1 MGQPMRAR
9 RGLLRLIGAAAAVP
23 ALALPAMAAET
34 PLFSREL
41 LIALLLIAVAAL
53 APLIVATLM
62 RERRLREVEDLRA
75 RLDRRERVLE
85 MVVDTVS
92 SGIVAFDAHGQI
104 EMMNEAARRM
114 LNLPRGTEDPAAWPP
129 HAQFRPTEQGALA
142 TAPVW
147 AMLMGKRIRGA
158 EYLLHVEGRSEPMR
172 VRVNAEPAP
181 LGAPIGAVMTLEDV
195 TEQHRA
201 RVLGDRADRLDAL
214 GKLTGGV
221 AHDFNNLLSTIMGAV
236 QLAERRSGGDPRIA
250 RHLDAALR
258 ATRTGAELVDRLLGF
273 AKRGSAQIE
282 TVLLSDLI
290 EEVRPL
296 AQNIVDPS
304 ITLSWV
310 PLDADLAVRCD
321 RAQIVTA
328 ILNLVANA
336 RDAIAGAG
344 RRGTVRIACRPAPE
358 RHGFAEIAVA
368 DDGPG
373 MSADVRARALDPFFT
388 TKGAARGTGLGLS
401 MVYGALRRCG
411 GDLRIDSAEG
421 AGTAV
426 TLLLPRAAMLR
437 TGVAPEAPEAIADG
451 SGRAVLLVEDEPD
464 LLETAEAMLHDLG
477 YAVIRAVDGPSALRE
492 IESGRVIDLMVTDL
506 MMPGGMDGVALAHAA
521 RAVRPDLPVVIASG
535 YVEAGTAQ
543 AALAD
548 APVVRKPYS
557 IEELSAALRVALMT
571 APGPRRSVA
580 ALSEAIRAARAGGQ
594 QAARG

>member
-1 MGQPMRAR
+1 MQRSR
-9 RGLLRLIGAAAAVP
+9 RGRIRRIGVAAVGGVVIVAAGVGP
-23 ALALPAMAAET
+23 ALAAEAIF
-34 PLFSREL
+34 LSREML
-41 LIALLLIAVAAL
+41 LLLLLFAAAIIGPLIAAAR
-53 APLIVATLM
+53 M
-62 RERRLREVEDLRA
+62 RERRLREVEDLRT

-129 HAQFRPTEQGALA
+129 HAQFRPTEQGAHA

-158 EYLLHVEGRSEPMR
+158 EYLLHVEGRPEPLR

-221 AHDFNNLLSTIMGAV
+221 AHDFNNLLSTIMGAI
-236 QLAERRSGGDPRIA
+236 QLAERRSAGDPRIA

-258 ATRTGAELVDRLLGF
+258 ATRTGADLVDRLLGF
-273 AKRGSAQIE
+273 AKRGSAQLE
-282 TVLLSDLI
+282 TVLVSDLLA
-290 EEVRPL
+290 ELRPL
-296 AQNIVDPS
+296 AETVVDPT
-304 ITLSWV
+304 IRIDYL
-310 PLDADLAVRCD
+310 PLEADMAVRCD

-328 ILNLVANA
+328 VLNLVANS
-336 RDAIAGAG
+336 RDAIIGAG
-344 RRGTVRIACRPAPE
+344 RRGTIAIACRPAAD
-358 RHGFAEIAVA
+358 RHGFAEIVVA

-373 MSADVRARALDPFFT
+373 MSAEVRARALDPFFT

-401 MVYGALRRCG
+401 MVYGAVRRCG

-426 TLLLPRAAMLR
+426 RLMLPRAAMLR
-437 TGVAPEAPEAIADG
+437 NGPGIETPDAIADG
-451 SGRAVLLVEDEPD
+451 GGRAVLLVEDEPD
-464 LLETAEAMLHDLG
+464 VLETTEAMLHDLG

-492 IESGRVIDLMVTDL
+492 IESGRVVDALVTDL
-506 MMPGGMDGVALAHAA
+506 MMPGGLDGVALAQAA
-521 RAVRPDLPVVIASG
+521 RQLRPDLPVVLASG
-535 YVEAGTAQ
+535 YVDARAAQ
-543 AALAD
+543 LSVPNV
-548 APVVRKPYS
+548 PVVRKPYS
-557 IEELSAALRVALMT
+557 IEELSAALRVAMMT
-571 APGPRRSVA
+571 APGNRERVA
-580 ALSEAIRAARAGGQ
+580 ALTKAIRAARAAG
-594 QAARG
+594 

>member
-1 MGQPMRAR
+1 MHRSR
-9 RGLLRLIGAAAAVP
+9 RGRLRRMGASGIGAAVALALGVVP
-23 ALALPAMAAET
+23 ALAADSQL
-34 PLFSREL
+34 LSREML
-41 LIALLLIAVAAL
+41 VVLLLAAAVIGPLVAA
-53 APLIVATLM
+53 ARM
-62 RERRLREVEDLRA
+62 RERRLREVEELRA

-129 HAQFRPTEQGALA
+129 HAQFRPTEQGSLA

-158 EYLLHVEGRSEPMR
+158 EYLLHVEGRAEPLR

-201 RVLGDRADRLDAL
+201 RMLGDRADRLDAL

-236 QLAERRSGGDPRIA
+236 QLAERRSAGDPRIA

-282 TVLLSDLI
+282 TVLISDMLA
-290 EEVRPL
+290 ELRPL
-296 AQNIVDPS
+296 AETIVDPS
-304 ITLSWV
+304 ITIDYL
-310 PLDADLAVRCD
+310 PLDADMAVRCD

-328 ILNLVANA
+328 VLNLVANA
-336 RDAIAGAG
+336 RDAITGAG
-344 RRGTVRIACRPAPE
+344 RRGTIAVACRPAAD
-358 RHGFAEIAVA
+358 RHGFAEILVA

-373 MSADVRARALDPFFT
+373 MSAEVRARALDPFFT

-401 MVYGALRRCG
+401 MVYGAVRRCG
-411 GDLRIDSAEG
+411 GDLRIDSQEG

-426 TLLLPRAAMLR
+426 RLILPRAAMLR
-437 TGVAPEAPEAIADG
+437 TGPEVAAPDAIADG
-451 SGRAVLLVEDEPD
+451 GGRAVLLVEDEPD
-464 LLETAEAMLHDLG
+464 LLETAEAMLHHLG
-477 YAVIRAVDGPSALRE
+477 YAVIRAADGPSALRE
-492 IESGRVIDLMVTDL
+492 IESGRVVDALVTDL
-506 MMPGGMDGVALAHAA
+506 MMPGGLDGVGLAQAA
-521 RAVRPDLPVVIASG
+521 RRLRPDLPVVIASG
-535 YVEAGTAQ
+535 YVDARAAQTA
-543 AALAD
+543 LPNV
-548 APVVRKPYS
+548 PVVRKPYS

-571 APGPRRSVA
+571 APGNRERVA
-580 ALSEAIRAARAGGQ
+580 ALSTAIRAARAVGQ
-594 QAARG
+594 

>member
-1 MGQPMRAR
+1 MQRAAVAAA
-9 RGLLRLIGAAAAVP
+9 LVAASSLPAAAAD
-23 ALALPAMAAET
+23 T
-34 PLFSREL
+34 PLLSREL
-41 LIALLLIAVAAL
+41 LIALLGLSLAAL
-53 APLIVATLM
+53 APLVAATLL

-158 EYLLHVEGRSEPMR
+158 EYLLHVEGRAEPMR

-201 RVLGDRADRLDAL
+201 RMLGDRADRLDAL

-221 AHDFNNLLSTIMGAV
+221 AHDFNNLLSTIMGAI

-250 RHLDAALR
+250 KHLDAALR
-258 ATRTGAELVDRLLGF
+258 ATRTGADLVERLLGF

-282 TVLLSDLI
+282 TVLVSDLLA
-290 EEVRPL
+290 ELKPL
-296 AQNIVDPS
+296 AENIVDPS
-304 ITLSWV
+304 ITLEHV
-310 PLDADLAVRCD
+310 PLEADLAVRCD

-328 ILNLVANA
+328 VLNLVSNA
-336 RDAIAGAG
+336 RDAIVGSG
-344 RRGTVRIACRPAPE
+344 RRGRVLIGCGPSPD
-358 RHGFAEIAVA
+358 RHGFAEIVVA

-373 MSADVRARALDPFFT
+373 MTAEVRARALDPFFT

-401 MVYGALRRCG
+401 MVYGAVRRCG
-411 GDLRIDSAEG
+411 GDLRIDSEEG
-421 AGTAV
+421 HGTV
-426 TLLLPRAAMLR
+426 VRMMLPRAAMLR
-437 TGVAPEAPEAIADG
+437 TGTGAEAPAAVADG
-451 SGRAVLLVEDEPD
+451 GGRAVLLVEDEPD

-477 YAVIRAVDGPSALRE
+477 YAVIRATDGPSALRE
-492 IESGRVIDLMVTDL
+492 VESGRVIDVLVTDL
-506 MMPGGMDGVALAHAA
+506 MMPGGVDGAALAHAA

-535 YVEAGTAQ
+535 YLEASAAHTAVPH
-543 AALAD
+543 

-571 APGPRRSVA
+571 APGARRQVE
-580 ALSEAIRAARAGGQ
+580 ALNNAIRAART
-594 QAARG
+594 AAR